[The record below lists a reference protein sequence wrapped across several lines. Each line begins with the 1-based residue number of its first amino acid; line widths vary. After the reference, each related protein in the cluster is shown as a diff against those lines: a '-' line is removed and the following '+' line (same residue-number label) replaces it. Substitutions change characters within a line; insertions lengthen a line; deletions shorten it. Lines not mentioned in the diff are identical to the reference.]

1 MGKSVLL
8 GRGRQISQV
17 SREMWEQHLA
27 QVPLHSEARLSFM
40 SEEHHRVRYFVVRE
54 LPSRGRPLGPEKIS
68 SALQLPL
75 EQVETILD
83 ELERKLFFLV
93 RNERGAISW
102 AYPVTVDPTP
112 HHLSFSSGER
122 LYAA

>member
-1 MGKSVLL
+1 MSEMILL
-8 GRGRQISQV
+8 GRGRHISEIP
-17 SREMWEQHLA
+17 REMWEQHLA
-27 QVPLHSEARLSFM
+27 QVPAHSGDRLSFM
-40 SEEHHRVRYFVVRE
+40 SEEHRRVRYFVVRE
-54 LPSRGRPLGPEKIS
+54 LPSRGTPLGPEEIS

-93 RNERGAISW
+93 RNERRAVAW
-102 AYPVTVDPTP
+102 AYPVTVEPTP
-112 HHLSFSSGER
+112 HHLSFSGGER

>member
-8 GRGRQISQV
+8 GRGRHISEI

-27 QVPLHSEARLSFM
+27 QVPAHSGDRLSFM
-40 SEEHHRVRYFVVRE
+40 SEEHHRVRRFVVRE
-54 LPSRGRPLGPEKIS
+54 LPSGGRAIGPEEIS
-68 SALQLPL
+68 STLQLPL

-83 ELERKLFFLV
+83 ELETKLFFLV
-93 RNERGAISW
+93 RNERGAVAW
-102 AYPVTVDPTP
+102 AYPVTVEPTP